1 MYQRR
6 LVRPEAS
13 ASILQSYCVCILL
26 RCNGV
31 DERREGVARIE
42 APVMLIAR
50 NLSKTYAGRAAL
62 KPLDLQIEPGE
73 VFCLLGPN
81 GAGKSTT
88 IKLFLGFTRPSSGE
102 ALVDGTPVQ
111 RNPHAVRRLIAYVPE
126 QVNIYPEL
134 SGAENL
140 EYFAGLAG
148 VPRLSGRQID
158 TLLDAVG
165 LPPEARARRASTYS
179 KGMRQKVALALSRAK
194 GARALLLDEPTSGLD
209 PGAVRDLCFGV
220 RQESARGAAVLM
232 VTHDLAA
239 AASVAS
245 RIGILRAG
253 QLMHVAAAP
262 AFSEADLASLYRV
275 ALETEAMAR
284 DSAEA
289 LSS

>member
-1 MYQRR
+1 
-6 LVRPEAS
+6 
-13 ASILQSYCVCILL
+13 
-26 RCNGV
+26 
-31 DERREGVARIE
+31 
-42 APVMLIAR
+42 MLIAR

-62 KPLDLQIEPGE
+62 APLDLAIEPGE

-88 IKLFLGFTRPSSGE
+88 LQLFLGFIRPSSGE

-111 RNPHAVRRLIAYVPE
+111 RDPHAARRLIAYVPE

-148 VPRLSGRQID
+148 VPRLSRGQID
-158 TLLDAVG
+158 ALLEGVG
-165 LPPEARARRASTYS
+165 LPRDAGARPASTYS

-194 GARALLLDEPTSGLD
+194 GACALLLDEPTSGLD
-209 PGAVRDLCFGV
+209 PGAVQDLCIGI
-220 RQESARGAAVLM
+220 RQESLRGAAVLM

-239 AASVAS
+239 AASVAN

-253 QLMHVAAAP
+253 QLLHVAAA
-262 AFSEADLASLYRV
+262 AALSEASLSSLYNV
-275 ALETEAMAR
+275 ALAADAMAR
-284 DSAEA
+284 DAAGE